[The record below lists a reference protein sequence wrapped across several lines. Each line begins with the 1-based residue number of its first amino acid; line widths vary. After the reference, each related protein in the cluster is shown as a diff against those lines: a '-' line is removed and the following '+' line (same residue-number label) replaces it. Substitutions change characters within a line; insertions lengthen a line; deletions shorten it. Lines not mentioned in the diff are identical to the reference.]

1 MEERFEQHFDVDYFE
16 TIGWSLFNF
25 DFTTPVIKSDSGDEL
40 SYKESCK
47 SAYERKLSSKRVER
61 LKKSATKGTLTK
73 TQYKKQVKEAKQK
86 LLESDSCYSTCVS
99 NGCARLADSL
109 FRLKEEAVEKGWEE
123 CIGHIENV
131 LLTYFALKDAVNIQH
146 FVSILLL
153 AIKASCPNTSYY
165 NIVLRTL
172 FGSDNEHSI
181 AKSILSDFAGADMS
195 DERKHDVAENILS
208 DLSDTDLSY
217 EHESRLIEEMWSDS
231 GFEEFKACFGNLH
244 ESLQAG
250 RHSAAMGKIS
260 SLLGVLLSLGFISDN
275 KQFALTVRGLDI
287 FRFHAAKGQKTAV
300 DLLDALMSTG
310 KFFCE
315 RGYKCFMQRSFD
327 PLFFE
332 SDDAVAFDRDY
343 TRLVANFDFVKIG
356 DYKNAACPWLD
367 ENDFDVNLSNCTNLC
382 DQLLDSVDKGMR
394 PYIAK
399 RLENLTKMRA
409 DFELVRISGGLR
421 PAPWSF
427 LVYGTSG
434 IAKSSIVT
442 NLTTFSLLTMARLEG
457 KHEFTVDP
465 NMICTLNEM
474 DKYHSDYKS
483 HIQAVLLDDLA
494 NARADTTD
502 VNPTIN
508 IINFVNNI
516 RRTAIMAEA
525 EMKGKIQ
532 LQPRVVCA
540 TTNVWESWAS
550 QYSNE
555 PVSVLRR
562 FQLHLRARVKP
573 EYQKTGT
580 TFIDGTRL
588 AHEAHKGN
596 FCPDAWE
603 FDVVEFIG
611 VDQKETEAPQIALDV
626 PISYEKDGEMRQAIG
641 VDIGVVMQIFRE
653 RITEHVKVQRSVV
666 NTSESTFAQKLCK
679 CGFLPGWC
687 RCDTYSQECEEMES
701 DSGFTSFED
710 MKVECESLS
719 RFSWFDWTNYA
730 PKSFMDSSIVQWGLA
745 LTRFEGDSFWT
756 HFKTLTACYIPSL
769 WGLSLWSNP
778 AMLLPGATAYILS
791 ASAALAARKEYVVA
805 KVAESRDLMPQVVKH
820 IRDYD
825 LSVGKKLCIFFVAFL
840 SLYTLYK
847 IISRLLRK
855 NLTSDGNGMSVPEI
869 ETDIWKVPEVV
880 PLPDGLKDGHS
891 VDDLC
896 GVVAKQSAYVK
907 FADGGSDFQKFE
919 HSNALFVDSNL
930 LLIPNHM
937 APIDK
942 TINVAI
948 QMRSPEFTSGK
959 NFTCMLSPKDC
970 TRLHP
975 DSDISMA
982 YIARS
987 GDMKNILDY
996 FPTTLS
1002 EKKIVTR
1009 MLYKT
1014 LNAEIVSHLCML
1026 HKFGPVKTTRAAFKY
1041 GGYYNME
1048 AAAFPG
1054 LCMASHV
1061 TDTKAKSY
1069 IAGFHLASDRK
1080 KTNAIEMVT
1089 RRWLEDARDRL
1100 KKRPA
1105 VFLTA
1110 STGKMMTEAY
1120 GIDYTPKPEIPKKSP
1135 LRYQKT
1141 CQADHFGA
1149 IPQFTVRP
1157 KSTVVPSPMAGA
1169 VEEIMGVKQQWGK
1182 PPNCRKPE
1190 DGGVPNW
1197 HPYQK
1202 YMEGAGN
1209 AYQEFSAD
1217 VLEWA
1222 VEDFTAQIDRLLDTE
1237 YGQELLARV
1246 RPLTDVETVS
1256 GIDNM
1261 KFVNG
1266 MKPNTSMGHP
1276 INKPKRTFLTDLNP
1290 DDFDNACP
1298 RTFDTETLRLAREAR
1313 QNYVRNLRSYCCFK
1327 AFTKDEP
1334 TKLTKNKSR
1343 VIQAAPASFQFNARK
1358 ELLTICNLLS
1368 SAPLKTECA
1377 VGLNSNGPAWHVLQ
1391 EHLCAFGEDQIVAGD
1406 FKAYDQHMS
1415 SRMVLLS
1422 YKIFEH
1428 IARRA
1433 GYSEEDLAVIRGL
1446 ATDVAYPV
1454 MNLNGELIQL
1464 YGSNPSGQ
1472 NMTVYTNSI
1481 VNSLYQRCVFKT
1493 IYPDFDGNFED
1504 VCHLT
1509 TYGDDN
1515 KMGISRDF
1523 PRYNHTEMQRV
1534 YRTMGIEYTMAEKEA
1549 ESVPYIHH
1557 TEADYLKRKSRYAP
1571 HYRFVE
1577 TDGTIH
1583 DGLWLAYLDE
1593 MSIFKSLMSNLTS
1606 AAESQNYV
1614 AVQCLEGA
1622 AREWWFHGREVFDF
1636 RFGQLKKVATRM
1648 GYEHMLSRDFY
1659 HDFDQREAVW
1669 MEKYGIEHLS

>member
-1 MEERFEQHFDVDYFE
+1 MEDRFEQYFDIDFF
-16 TIGWSLFNF
+16 TIIGWMLYDF
-25 DFTTPVIKSDSGDEL
+25 DFTAPLLDSDSGDGL

-47 SAYERKLSSKRVER
+47 SAYYRKLASKRVER
-61 LKKSATKGTLTK
+61 LKKSANKGALTK

-86 LLESDSCYSTCVS
+86 LLESDSCYSACVS
-99 NGCARLADSL
+99 NGCSRLANSL
-109 FRLKEEAVEKGWEE
+109 FRLKEEAIEKGWEE
-123 CIGHIENV
+123 CIGHVENV

-172 FGSDNEHSI
+172 FGSDNECSI
-181 AKSILSDFAGADMS
+181 AKNLLDDFCDTEIS
-195 DERKHDVAENILS
+195 DEHDSLLANG
-208 DLSDTDLSY
+208 
-217 EHESRLIEEMWSDS
+217 MWSDS
-231 GFEEFKACFGNLH
+231 GFDEFKKCFGNLH
-244 ESLQAG
+244 ESLQTS

-260 SLLGVLLSLGFISDN
+260 SLLGILLSLGFISDS
-275 KQFALTVRGLDI
+275 KQLTLTVRGLDI
-287 FRFHAAKGQKTAV
+287 FRFHAAKGQKSAI

-315 RGYKCFMQRSFD
+315 RGYKCFMQSSFE

-343 TRLVANFDFVKIG
+343 TRLIANFDFVRIG
-356 DYKNAACPWLD
+356 DYKNKACPWLD
-367 ENDFDVNLSNCTNLC
+367 ENDFDVNLSNCTNIC
-382 DQLLDSVDKGMR
+382 NGLLDSVDKGMR
-394 PYIAK
+394 PYISK

-409 DFELVRISGGLR
+409 DFELVRVSGGLR

-457 KHEFTVDP
+457 KSEFTVDP

-525 EMKGKIQ
+525 DMKGKIQ

-540 TTNVWESWAS
+540 TTNVWEKWAA

-562 FQLHLRARVKP
+562 FQLHLRARVKGRF
-573 EYQKTGT
+573 QKDGT

-588 AHEAHKGN
+588 ALEAHKGN

-603 FDVVEFIG
+603 FDVMEFIG
-611 VDQKETEAPQIALDV
+611 IDQKESEAAQLAQAIPV
-626 PISYEKDGEMRQAIG
+626 SYERDGITKKALN
-641 VDIGVVMQIFRE
+641 VDLGVVMQIFKD
-653 RITEHVKVQRSVV
+653 RIAKHVEIQKSVV
-666 NTSESTFAQKLCK
+666 NTSENTFAQKLCE

-687 RCDTYSQECEEMES
+687 QCDTLRPESGNLKS
-701 DSGFTSFED
+701 DSGFSQFD
-710 MKVECESLS
+710 AMKAEYKRIA
-719 RFSWFDWTNYA
+719 RFSWFDWTSYT
-730 PKSFMDSSIVQWGLA
+730 PKGFMDSSIVQWGLTF
-745 LTRFEGDSFWT
+745 TRTEGDSFWT
-756 HFKTLTACYIPSL
+756 HFKTLSACYMPSL
-769 WGLSLWSNP
+769 WGFALMYNP
-778 AMLLPGATAYILS
+778 AMLLPGVTAYILS
-791 ASAALAARKEYVVA
+791 ASAALAARKEYVVS
-805 KVAESRDLMPQVVKH
+805 KIAESRELMPDIVKN

-825 LSVGKKLCIFFVAFL
+825 LSVGKKLCVFFIAFL
-840 SLYTLYK
+840 SLYALYK
-847 IISRLLRK
+847 IISRLMRK
-855 NLTSDGNGMSVPEI
+855 DLLSDGNGMSVPEI
-869 ETDIWKVPEVV
+869 ETDVWKVPELI

-891 VDDLC
+891 VDDLS
-896 GVVAKQSAYVK
+896 GVIAKQSAYIKV
-907 FADGGSDFQKFE
+907 ADYGTDFQNFE
-919 HSNALFVDSNL
+919 HANALFIDSNL
-930 LLIPNHM
+930 LLIPNHL
-937 APIDK
+937 APTDK
-942 TINVAI
+942 TIDISI
-948 QMRSPEFTSGK
+948 QMRSPQFTSGK

-970 TRLHP
+970 TRLHS
-975 DSDISMA
+975 DSDIA
-982 YIARS
+982 LCYIARS
-987 GDMKNILDY
+987 GDMKNIFEY

-1002 EKKIVTR
+1002 EKKIVTK
-1009 MLYKT
+1009 MLYKN
-1014 LNAEIVSHLCML
+1014 LDSEIVSHLCML
-1026 HKFGPVKTTRAAFKY
+1026 NSFGPVKTSRAAFKY

-1048 AAAFPG
+1048 TSAFPG
-1054 LCMASHV
+1054 LCMAAHV
-1061 TDTKAKSY
+1061 SDTKSKSY

-1080 KTNAIEMVT
+1080 RTNAIEMVV
-1089 RRWLEDARDRL
+1089 RRWLEEARKRL
-1100 KKRPA
+1100 DKRPA
-1105 VFLTA
+1105 VVLTA
-1110 STGKMMTEAY
+1110 STGAMLTEAY
-1120 GIDYTPKPEIPKKSP
+1120 GIDYTPKPEVPKKSP
-1135 LRYQKT
+1135 LRYQTT

-1157 KSTVVPSPMAGA
+1157 KSSVVPSPMATI
-1169 VEEIMGVKQQWGK
+1169 VEEEMGIKQQWGK
-1182 PPNCRKPE
+1182 PPNCRKAE
-1190 DGGVPNW
+1190 EGGVPSW
-1197 HPYQK
+1197 YPYQK

-1209 AYQEFSAD
+1209 AFQEFPAD

-1222 VEDFTAQIDRLLDTE
+1222 VEDYLGQIDRLCETE
-1237 YGQELLARV
+1237 YGQTLLARV
-1246 RPLTDVETVS
+1246 RPLTEVETVS
-1256 GIDNM
+1256 GIDGM
-1261 KFVNG
+1261 KFVDA

-1276 INKPKRTFLTDLNP
+1276 VNKPKRTFLVDL
-1290 DDFDNACP
+1290 DVEEFDNATP
-1298 RTFDTETLRLAREAR
+1298 RTFDDETLRLASEAR
-1313 QNYVRNLRSYCCFK
+1313 ENYKRNIRAYPCFK
-1327 AFTKDEP
+1327 ACTKDEP
-1334 TKLTKNKSR
+1334 TKLSKNKTR
-1343 VIQAAPASFQFNARK
+1343 VFQAAPASFQFNARK
-1358 ELLTICNLLS
+1358 ELLTICNFLS

-1422 YKIFEH
+1422 YKVFEH
-1428 IARRA
+1428 IARKA
-1433 GYSEEDLAVIRGL
+1433 GYCDEDLAVIRGL
-1446 ATDVAYPV
+1446 ATDVSYPV
-1454 MNLNGELIQL
+1454 LNLNGELIQL

-1481 VNSLYQRCVFKT
+1481 VNSLYQRCVFKS
-1493 IYPDFDGNFED
+1493 IYPEFSGKFED

-1515 KMGISRDF
+1515 KMGISCDF
-1523 PRYNHTEMQRV
+1523 PRYNHTEMQKV
-1534 YRTMGIEYTMAEKEA
+1534 YESVGIEYTMAEKEA

-1557 TEADYLKRKSRYAP
+1557 TEADFLKRKSRFVP

-1577 TDGTIH
+1577 EDGTIH
-1583 DGLWLAYLDE
+1583 DGLWLAFLDE
-1593 MSIFKSLMSNLTS
+1593 SSIFKSLMSNLMS
-1606 AAESQNYV
+1606 ATESQNYV

-1636 RFGQLKKVATRM
+1636 RFQQLKRVAARM
-1648 GYEHMLSRDFY
+1648 GYEHMLSQDFLLDY
-1659 HDFDQREAVW
+1659 DKREAVW
-1669 MEKYGIEHLS
+1669 MEKYGIENLA

>member
-1 MEERFEQHFDVDYFE
+1 MEERFEQYFDTDFFE
-16 TIGWSLFNF
+16 TTGWSLY
-25 DFTTPVIKSDSGDEL
+25 DFPYGVPVIKSDSGDEL

-47 SAYERKLSSKRVER
+47 SAYYRKMASKRIER
-61 LKKSATKGTLTK
+61 LKKSSTKGSLTK
-73 TQYKKQVKEAKQK
+73 SQYRKQVKLAKQR

-99 NGCARLADSL
+99 NGCTRLADSL
-109 FRLKEEAVEKGWEE
+109 FRLKEEAIEKGWEE

-172 FGSDNEHSI
+172 FGSDTETSI
-181 AKSILSDFAGADMS
+181 AKNILSDFC
-195 DERKHDVAENILS
+195 
-208 DLSDTDLSY
+208 DTDLSDG
-217 EHESRLIEEMWSDS
+217 HEDALTGEMWSDS
-231 GFEEFKACFGNLH
+231 GFEEFKRCFGTLH
-244 ESLQAG
+244 GTLQAG

-260 SLLGVLLSLGFISDN
+260 SLLGVLLSLGFISES
-275 KQFALTVRGLDI
+275 KQFALTVHGLDI
-287 FRFHAAKGQKTAV
+287 FRFHAAKGQKNAV
-300 DLLDALMSTG
+300 DLLDALMVTG

-332 SDDAVAFDRDY
+332 SDDAVAFERDY
-343 TRLVANFDFVKIG
+343 TRLIANFDFVKIG
-356 DYKNAACPWLD
+356 DYKNKACPWLD
-367 ENDFDVNLSNCTNLC
+367 ENDFDVNLSNCTNVC
-382 DQLLDSVDKGMR
+382 NGLLDSVDKGMR

-399 RLENLTKMRA
+399 RLENLMKMRA
-409 DFELVRISGGLR
+409 DFELVRVSGGLR

-442 NLTTFSLLTMARLEG
+442 NLTTFSLLTMAKIEG

-483 HIQAVLLDDLA
+483 HIQAVLLDDLS

-502 VNPTIN
+502 INPTIN

-540 TTNVWESWAS
+540 TTNVWEKWAS

-562 FQLHLRARVKP
+562 FQLHLKARVKP
-573 EYQKTGT
+573 RFQKTGT

-588 AHEAHKGN
+588 AIEAHNGN

-603 FDVVEFIG
+603 FDVMEFIG
-611 VDQKETEAPQIALDV
+611 VNQQEIEAPQMAQAVPVTYERYGEVRKALN
-626 PISYEKDGEMRQAIG
+626 

-653 RITEHVKVQRSVV
+653 RIEKHVEIQKSVV
-666 NTSESTFAQKLCK
+666 STSENTFAQKLCK
-679 CGFLPGWC
+679 CGYLPGWC
-687 RCDTYSQECEEMES
+687 RCDSTPVDEETLES
-701 DSGFTSFED
+701 DSGFSNFET
-710 MKVECESLS
+710 MRAECERIS
-719 RFSWFDWTNYA
+719 RFSWFDWTSYA
-730 PKSFMDSSIVQWGLA
+730 PKSVMESSVIQWGLA
-745 LTRFEGDSFWT
+745 LTRAEGDSFWT
-756 HFKTLTACYIPSL
+756 HFKIFSACYISSL
-769 WGLSLWSNP
+769 WFYALKFDSTVF
-778 AMLLPGATAYILS
+778 LPGTTAYVLS
-791 ASAALAARKEYVVA
+791 ASAALMARREYIVS
-805 KVAESRDLMPQVVKH
+805 KIAESRDLMPAIVKH

-825 LSVGKKLCIFFVAFL
+825 LSVGKKLCVFFAAFL

-847 IISRLLRK
+847 IISRLVRK
-855 NLTSDGNGMSVPEI
+855 DLTSDGNGMSVPEI
-869 ETDIWKVPEVV
+869 KTDIWKVPEVI

-891 VDDLC
+891 VDDLS
-896 GVVAKQSAYVK
+896 GVIARQAAYVK
-907 FADGGSDFQKFE
+907 FAEFGTDFQHFE
-919 HSNALFVDSNL
+919 HANALFIDSNL
-930 LLIPNHM
+930 MLIPNHM
-937 APIDK
+937 APTDK
-942 TINVAI
+942 TIEVAI
-948 QMRSPEFTSGK
+948 QMRSPQFTSGK
-959 NFTCMLSPKDC
+959 NFTCMLSPNDC
-970 TRLHP
+970 IRLHP
-975 DSDISMA
+975 DSDISMC
-982 YIARS
+982 YVARS

-1002 EKKIVTR
+1002 EKKITTR

-1014 LNAEIVSHLCML
+1014 LDSNIVSHLCLL
-1026 HKFGPVKTTRAAFKY
+1026 HTFGPVKTNRASFKH
-1041 GGYYNME
+1041 GGYYNMD
-1048 AAAFPG
+1048 ATAFPG
-1054 LCMASHV
+1054 LCMATHV

-1080 KTNAIEMVT
+1080 TTNAIEMVI
-1089 RRWLEDARDRL
+1089 REWLVDARKCL
-1100 KKRPA
+1100 QKRPA
-1105 VFLTA
+1105 VVLTA
-1110 STGKMMTEAY
+1110 STGKMLTENY

-1135 LRYQKT
+1135 LRYQAT

-1157 KSTVVPSPMAGA
+1157 KSSVISSPMADI
-1169 VEEIMGVKQQWGK
+1169 VEEEMGVKQQWGK

-1190 DGGVPNW
+1190 EGGVPNW
-1197 HPYQK
+1197 YPYQQ

-1209 AYQEFSAD
+1209 AYQEFPAD

-1222 VEDFTAQIDRLLDTE
+1222 VKDYLGQIDRLCDTA
-1237 YGQELLARV
+1237 YGKQLLARV
-1246 RPLTDVETVS
+1246 RPLTEVETVS
-1256 GIDNM
+1256 GIDGM
-1261 KFVNG
+1261 KFVDA

-1276 INKPKRTFLTDLNP
+1276 VNKPKRTFLVDLNVE
-1290 DDFDNACP
+1290 DFDNATP
-1298 RTFDTETLRLAREAR
+1298 RTFDAETLRIASDARED
-1313 QNYVRNLRSYCCFK
+1313 YKRNIRAYPVFK
-1327 AFTKDEP
+1327 ACTKDEP
-1334 TKLTKNKSR
+1334 TKLTKNKTR
-1343 VIQAAPASFQFNARK
+1343 VFQAAPASFQFNARM
-1358 ELLTICNLLS
+1358 ELLTICNFLS

-1391 EHLCAFGEDQIVAGD
+1391 EHLCAFGEDRIVAGD

-1415 SRMVLLS
+1415 ARMVLLS
-1422 YKIFEH
+1422 YKVFEH
-1428 IARRA
+1428 IAERA

-1446 ATDVAYPV
+1446 ATDVSYPV

-1481 VNSLYQRCVFKT
+1481 VNSLYQRCVFRT
-1493 IYPDFDGNFED
+1493 IYPDFEGNFED

-1515 KMGISRDF
+1515 EMGISRDF
-1523 PRYNHTEMQRV
+1523 PRYNHTEMQKV
-1534 YRTMGIEYTMAEKEA
+1534 YATMGIEYTMAEKEA
-1549 ESVPYIHH
+1549 ESVPYIHR
-1557 TEADYLKRKSRYAP
+1557 TEADFLKRKSRFVPY
-1571 HYRFVE
+1571 YRFVE
-1577 TDGTIH
+1577 EDGTIH
-1583 DGLWLAYLDE
+1583 DGLWLACLDE
-1593 MSIFKSLMSNLTS
+1593 MSIFKSLMSNLAS
-1606 AAESQNYV
+1606 ATESQNYV

-1622 AREWWFHGREVFDF
+1622 AREWWFHGREVFEE
-1636 RFGQLKKVATRM
+1636 RHRQLKRIGVRM
-1648 GYEHMLSRDFY
+1648 GYEHMLSQDFQRDY
-1659 HDFDQREAVW
+1659 DQREAIW
-1669 MEKYGIEHLS
+1669 MERYGIERLE

>member
-1 MEERFEQHFDVDYFE
+1 MEERFEQHFNVEYFE

-25 DFTTPVIKSDSGDEL
+25 DFTAPVMESDSGDEL

-47 SAYERKLSSKRVER
+47 SAYKRKLSSKRVER
-61 LKKSATKGTLTK
+61 LKKSATKGILTK

-99 NGCARLADSL
+99 NGCTRLANSL

-172 FGSDNEHSI
+172 FGSDNEHNI
-181 AKSILSDFAGADMS
+181 AKSIMSDFAEADMS
-195 DERKHDVAENILS
+195 DEHKHNVAENILS
-208 DLSDTDLSY
+208 DLSDTDLSD
-217 EHESRLIEEMWSDS
+217 EHEDRLIEEMWSDS
-231 GFEEFKACFGNLH
+231 GFKEFKACFGNLH

-260 SLLGVLLSLGFISDN
+260 SLLGILLSLGFISDN
-275 KQFALTVRGLDI
+275 KQFALTVHGLDI

-315 RGYKCFMQRSFD
+315 RGYKCFMQRSLE

-356 DYKNAACPWLD
+356 DYKNTACPWLD
-367 ENDFDVNLSNCTNLC
+367 ENDFDVNLSNCTNVC

-394 PYIAK
+394 PFIAK

-442 NLTTFSLLTMARLEG
+442 NLTTFSLLTMAKLEG

-540 TTNVWESWAS
+540 TTNVWEKWAS

-588 AHEAHKGN
+588 ALEAHKGN

-611 VDQKETEAPQIALDV
+611 IDQKETEAPQIAQDV

-641 VDIGVVMQIFRE
+641 VDIGVVMQIFQE
-653 RITEHVKVQRSVV
+653 RIAKHVEIQKSVV
-666 NTSESTFAQKLCK
+666 NTSENTFAQKLCK

-687 RCDTYSQECEEMES
+687 RCDTYCHECEEMES

-710 MKVECESLS
+710 MKAECESLS

-730 PKSFMDSSIVQWGLA
+730 PKSFMDSSIVQWGLTF
-745 LTRFEGDSFWT
+745 TRSEGDSFWT
-756 HFKTLTACYIPSL
+756 HFKTLSACYIPSL

-778 AMLLPGATAYILS
+778 AMLLPGATAYVIS
-791 ASAALAARKEYVVA
+791 ASAALAARREYIVS
-805 KVAESRDLMPQVVKH
+805 KVAESRDLMPKVVKH

-825 LSVGKKLCIFFVAFL
+825 LSVGKKICVFFVAFL
-840 SLYTLYK
+840 SLCALYK

-855 NLTSDGNGMSVPEI
+855 DLTSDGNGMSVPEI
-869 ETDIWKVPEVV
+869 ETDVWKVPEVV

-907 FADGGSDFQKFE
+907 FAESGSDFQKFE

-937 APIDK
+937 VPIDK

-1014 LNAEIVSHLCML
+1014 LNAEIISHLCML

-1048 AAAFPG
+1048 ATAFPG
-1054 LCMASHV
+1054 LCMAPHV
-1061 TDTKAKSY
+1061 TDTKSKSY

-1080 KTNAIEMVT
+1080 RTNAIEMVT
-1089 RRWLEDARDRL
+1089 RRWLEEARDRL

-1110 STGKMMTEAY
+1110 STGKMVTEAY

-1157 KSTVVPSPMAGA
+1157 KSSVIPSPMADA
-1169 VEEIMGVKQQWGK
+1169 VEEIMGIKQQWGK

-1197 HPYQK
+1197 YPYQK

-1209 AYQEFSAD
+1209 AYQEFPAD

-1222 VEDFTAQIDRLLDTE
+1222 VEDLTAQIDRLIDTE

-1261 KFVNG
+1261 KFVDA

-1276 INKPKRTFLTDLNP
+1276 VNKPKRTFLTDLNP

-1298 RTFDTETLRLAREAR
+1298 RTFDEETLRLASEAR
-1313 QNYVRNLRSYCCFK
+1313 DNYDRNLLSYCCFK
-1327 AFTKDEP
+1327 ACTKDEP
-1334 TKLTKNKSR
+1334 TKLTKNKTR
-1343 VIQAAPASFQFNARK
+1343 VFQAAPASFQFNARK
-1358 ELLTICNLLS
+1358 ELLTICNFLS

-1391 EHLCAFGEDQIVAGD
+1391 EHLCAFGEDRIVAGD

-1433 GYSEEDLAVIRGL
+1433 GYSEKDLAVIRGL

-1481 VNSLYQRCVFKT
+1481 VNSLYQRSVFKT
-1493 IYPDFDGNFED
+1493 IYDDYDGNFED

-1534 YRTMGIEYTMAEKEA
+1534 YKTMGIEYTMAEKEA

-1557 TEADYLKRKSRYAP
+1557 TEADYLKRKSRYVS

-1593 MSIFKSLMSNLTS
+1593 MSIFKSLMCNLAS

-1622 AREWWFHGREVFDF
+1622 AREWWFHGREVFDL
-1636 RFGQLKKVATRM
+1636 RFAQLKKVATRM
-1648 GYEHMLSRDFY
+1648 GYEHMLSRDF
-1659 HDFDQREAVW
+1659 HLDFDQREAVW
-1669 MEKYGIEHLS
+1669 MEKYGIERLP